1 VTPTRALVGYK
12 FSAFCA
18 NTLEN
23 VDNATSRDTVFF
35 MSADNGGKPGI
46 AKITYKSELSAT

>member
-1 VTPTRALVGYK
+1 MTPTRALVGYK

-46 AKITYKSELSAT
+46 AKITYKSELTAT